1 MEKELKP
8 EEKKG
13 IMKAVSSA
21 LLECS
26 KLLHNSTTR
35 RGAIISAV
43 LGAVGTAIYYF
54 CS

>member
-1 MEKELKP
+1 MKKELKP